1 MRRTKRDILRM
12 TCDLD
17 VNLDLTIYIFFVKK
31 IDDEI
36 EIVVGKIVNQSEKE

>member
-1 MRRTKRDILRM
+1 M

-17 VNLDLTIYIFFVKK
+17 VNLDLTTYIFFVKK

>member
-1 MRRTKRDILRM
+1 M

>member
-1 MRRTKRDILRM
+1 M

-17 VNLDLTIYIFFVKK
+17 VNLDLTIYILFVKK